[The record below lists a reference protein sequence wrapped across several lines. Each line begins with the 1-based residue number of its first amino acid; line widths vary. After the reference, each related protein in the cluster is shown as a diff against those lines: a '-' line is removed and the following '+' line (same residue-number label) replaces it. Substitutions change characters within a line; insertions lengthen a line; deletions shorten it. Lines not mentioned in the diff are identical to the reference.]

1 MALAVTCA
9 LVGPYARLRVP
20 GSRHPDA
27 RALVAAGWRRPLWQW
42 EGVRAAC
49 TLVVLLLASAVGLPA
64 LAAAAGLLAP
74 SVLIRLRAEVAA
86 RRARIATPRLLRAAE
101 AVLRPGARS
110 ASRCR
115 RASAGLFWSPPQPD
129 WNFSASSQAVARWK
143 AG

>member
-1 MALAVTCA
+1 MSIAVAGALAMALAVTCA

-49 TLVVLLLASAVGLPA
+49 ALVVLLLASAVGLPA
-64 LAAAAGLLAP
+64 LAAAAGLIAP

-86 RRARIATPRLLRAAE
+86 GRARIATPRLLRSAEDLLHSCDALPAA
-101 AVLRPGARS
+101 LRGA
-110 ASRCR
+110 
-115 RASAGLFWSPPQPD
+115 
-129 WNFSASSQAVARWK
+129 
-143 AG
+143 